1 MEKKRGSFSGGI
13 GFVLAAAG
21 SAVGLGNL
29 WRFPYLAAQYGGGI
43 FILTYIVLALTF
55 GFALLTTE
63 IAIGR
68 KTGLSPVM
76 AYKKLSKK
84 FSFVGILAVIVPV
97 IIMPYYCVIGGWVTK
112 YVAVYAEGLFNPSM
126 VSTAAGESFFGGFI
140 SNPNAPLVF
149 FLVFLMITVLV
160 VMCGVEKGIERLSKF
175 LMPILLVLTV
185 GIAIYVMTLPN
196 ALDGVKYYLVPDFS
210 KFSFSTIAA
219 AASQLFYSMSLAM
232 GIMITYGSY
241 TKKEVS
247 IVKSVNRIEI
257 FDTSIAMLAGLMVIP
272 AVYAFSG
279 EAGLAANGPGLM
291 FQALPG
297 VFNQMPF
304 GGIIGLLFFVLVFF
318 AALTSSI
325 SIMEA
330 IVSSIMD
337 KFHLSRF
344 KSGLIVIGICLLLG
358 IPSSL
363 GNGLWANIKVIG
375 MDFLTFFDFLSNS
388 VLMPIVAFFTCILV
402 GWIVKTKT
410 ITDEVTLNG
419 ERFKRKGL
427 YEVMVKYVAPV
438 VLVMILVTGILSGFG
453 IIKI

>member
-126 VSTAAGESFFGGFI
+126 VSTAAGKSFFGGFI
-140 SNPNAPLVF
+140 GNPNAPLVF